1 MKNFYFPIK
10 LLKNGF
16 VGNVKSLVLARCITN
31 SLRKK
36 DKLRLCMFYATN
48 KKTVTKI

>member
-16 VGNVKSLVLARCITN
+16 VANVKSLVLAGCITN
-31 SLRKK
+31 RLKK
-36 DKLRLCMFYATN
+36 
-48 KKTVTKI
+48 KIN